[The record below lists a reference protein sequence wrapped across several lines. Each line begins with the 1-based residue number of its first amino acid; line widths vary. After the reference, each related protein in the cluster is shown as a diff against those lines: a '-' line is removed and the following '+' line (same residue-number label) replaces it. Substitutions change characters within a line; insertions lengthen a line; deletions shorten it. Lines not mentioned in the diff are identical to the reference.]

1 MTPIT
6 HRAYFALPDHM
17 HRDAEPLELDTPR
30 ATVDDSLPALA
41 AWIDH
46 ELANHNPNGSNDR

>member
-6 HRAYFALPDHM
+6 HRAYFTLPDHM
-17 HRDAEPLELDTPR
+17 HRDAEPLELDPR
-30 ATVDDSLPALA
+30 AYVDASLPALA

-46 ELANHNPNGSNDR
+46 ELATHHPNGSNDR